1 MDPVG
6 NTAAA
11 TSASNDLKKQTK
23 ARKLAKDM
31 MPDECRIKSEKS
43 IGRQGA
49 A

>member
-1 MDPVG
+1 MDPVS

-11 TSASNDLKKQTK
+11 TTASNDLKKQHK

-31 MPDECRIKSEKS
+31 TSDECRIESEKS
-43 IGRQGA
+43 VGRQGA

>member
-11 TSASNDLKKQTK
+11 TSANNGLKKQPK

-31 MPDECRIKSEKS
+31 TSDECRIESEKS
-43 IGRQGA
+43 VGRQGA